1 MGFVSHIAKSWGLHS
16 VNHGV
21 SHVSY
26 VPVHVCNGGSLQMS
40 PSALAGKPCGAL
52 TMPSETEAGRRNPCA
67 QEGGKGC
74 SKRSRWFG
82 DAVAPLSNA
91 SCFLPCLLSQP
102 PAHLVL
108 VLFAKTLRPCLLCLA
123 GTTRYRD
130 KYNSIRNRS
139 DSGFS
144 VGLPGTERRKQGEL
158 CKCCG
163 DECGIMD

>member
-67 QEGGKGC
+67 PEGGKGC

-82 DAVAPLSNA
+82 MQSHLSLTLPALCPVSSLSHPPTWFWSSLLRLSVPVSFVSQEQLDTETSTTPSETVQTAASLLASQVLSAESKESFVNAVEM
-91 SCFLPCLLSQP
+91 
-102 PAHLVL
+102 
-108 VLFAKTLRPCLLCLA
+108 
-123 GTTRYRD
+123 
-130 KYNSIRNRS
+130 
-139 DSGFS
+139 S
-144 VGLPGTERRKQGEL
+144 VG
-158 CKCCG
+158 
-163 DECGIMD
+163 